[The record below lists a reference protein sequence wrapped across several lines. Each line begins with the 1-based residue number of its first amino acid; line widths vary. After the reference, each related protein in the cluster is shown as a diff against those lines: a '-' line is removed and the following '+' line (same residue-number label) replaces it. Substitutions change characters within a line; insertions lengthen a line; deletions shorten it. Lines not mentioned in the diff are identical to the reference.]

1 MKKRL
6 ITLGTLATLA
16 ALLVLPAHASS
27 SEGSFTRS
35 LKVATGE
42 VLLSVTTG
50 SGNITVRTGAG
61 DMIEVHGRIRAHSG
75 WGMDAGEKVKRLEA
89 APPVEQ
95 NGNSIR
101 IGHIEDRDLRQNVS
115 IDYELTVP
123 ARTRVQ
129 SETGS
134 GDQHL
139 DGLQGALR
147 VHTGSGNL
155 VLSNITADTRAESGS
170 GDLDLSNVRGHMY
183 VSTGSGN
190 IRTSRVAGGFVGTS
204 GSGDIHLDQTSS
216 GEVKVE
222 TGSGNVVATGID
234 GSLSASTGS
243 GDIEIQGQQRGDWQL
258 SAGSGNVRLRLS
270 GEKSFEVDLHTSSG
284 SIDVDFPI
292 TVQGTFRK
300 NELRGKAGNGGY
312 LMKVHTGSGDIEIR

>member
-6 ITLGTLATLA
+6 ITLATLATLA
-16 ALLVLPAHASS
+16 ALFVLPAHASS

-35 LKVATGE
+35 LKVASGE

-50 SGNITVRTGAG
+50 SGNITVRTGSG
-61 DMIEVHGRIRAHSG
+61 DAIEVRGRIRAHSG
-75 WGMDAGEKVKRLEA
+75 WGMDADEKVKRLEA
-89 APPVEQ
+89 QPPVEQ
-95 NGNSIR
+95 DGNSIR

-123 ARTRVQ
+123 ARTRVT

-147 VHTGSGNL
+147 AHTGSGNV
-155 VLSNITADTRAESGS
+155 VLANITADTRAESGS
-170 GDLDLSNVRGHMY
+170 GDLELSNVRGHMY
-183 VSTGSGN
+183 VDTGSGN
-190 IRTSRVAGGFVGTS
+190 IRTSRVAGAFVGNS
-204 GSGDIHLDQTSS
+204 GSGDIHLDQTAS

-222 TGSGNVVATGID
+222 TGSGNVVATGVD

-270 GEKSFEVDLHTSSG
+270 GDKSFEVDLHTSSG
-284 SIDVDFPI
+284 SIDVDFPV
-292 TVQGTFRK
+292 TVQGSFRK
-300 NELRGKAGNGGY
+300 NELRGKVGAGAY
-312 LMKVHTGSGDIEIR
+312 LMRVHTGSGDIEIH